1 MNQEIVDVI
10 LATGIEEYLSKLK
23 FDFKVRDCD
32 FVRRYGEEYWD
43 VDPNPPYIDLELHI
57 STSDKI
63 ESVIKKLSKVL
74 GLDKHKYKMMDFG
87 NDYYYITFIKLSK
100 SKIIELYVLTKLA
113 GTYIPKEEEDG
124 ITTWTLTL

>member
-10 LATGIEEYLSKLK
+10 LAMGIEEYLSKLK

-32 FVRRYGEEYWD
+32 FIRRYGEKYWD
-43 VDPNPPYIDLELHI
+43 VHTNPPYIDLELHI

-63 ESVIKKLSKVL
+63 ELVIKKLSKVL
-74 GLDKHKYKMMDFG
+74 GLDKHEYKVNDFG
-87 NDYYYITFIKLSK
+87 NDYYYVTFTKLSK

-113 GTYIPKEEEDG
+113 GTYIPEEEEDG